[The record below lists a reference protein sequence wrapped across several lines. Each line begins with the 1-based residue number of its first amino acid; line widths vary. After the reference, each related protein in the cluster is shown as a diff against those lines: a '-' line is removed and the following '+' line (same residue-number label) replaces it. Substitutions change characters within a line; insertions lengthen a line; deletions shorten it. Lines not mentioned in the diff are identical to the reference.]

1 MCRSLQASLFS
12 LRGPGALGAMRTIA
26 TERLRLVPVTVKN
39 ANVLWNVLQQPDL
52 REHQDLPDVDAE
64 QFARMVAARPVAM
77 RPGAHGRFEWLI
89 YRRGEPDPAGWVS
102 LRIGDRSTT
111 VAEIGYSVL
120 REQRGRGFAAEAVGA
135 LIDESFGRGHLRRV
149 RAYCV
154 PENMPSRTV
163 LARTGFERDGVLP
176 NGATVQGRA
185 VDVLAFVIERE
196 AWEARRKPRG

>member
-1 MCRSLQASLFS
+1 
-12 LRGPGALGAMRTIA
+12 MRTID

-52 REHQDLPDVDAE
+52 RVHQDLPDVDAE
-64 QFARMVAARPVAM
+64 QFGRMVAARPAAL

-89 YRRGEPDPAGWVS
+89 YVRGEPDPVGWVS

-120 REQRGRGFAAEAVGA
+120 QEQRGRGFAVEAVGA
-135 LIDESFGRGHLRRV
+135 LIDESFSRGYLQRV

-154 PENMPSRTV
+154 PENMPSRAV

-185 VDVLAFVIERE
+185 VDVLAFVVERE
-196 AWEARRKPRG
+196 AWEERRKPSS

>member
-1 MCRSLQASLFS
+1 
-12 LRGPGALGAMRTIA
+12 MRKID

-52 REHQDLPDVDAE
+52 RVHQDLPDVDAE
-64 QFARMVAARPVAM
+64 QFGRMVAARPAAL

-89 YRRGEPDPAGWVS
+89 YRRGEPDPVGWVS

-111 VAEIGYSVL
+111 VAEVGYSVL
-120 REQRGRGFAAEAVGA
+120 REQRGRGVAVEAVGA
-135 LIDESFGRGHLRRV
+135 LIDESFGHGHLRLV

-154 PENMPSRTV
+154 PENMPSRAV

-196 AWEARRKPRG
+196 SWEERRKPSR